1 VELTVSHFEAAGLG
15 GQVDAIEDA
24 VGTHLEG
31 SHANVAIVSEPYAG
45 RDVLLAKAEE
55 TLGAAAGHVAFEEP
69 VTDPDALEFPN
80 REVVFV
86 EGCHYL
92 YERRVDGFD
101 ALHAFLER
109 TAEADALFVTAW
121 NRWAWD
127 YLAAVQDVDRAFPV
141 QVEVPRL
148 EPEAITALVHEHVD
162 ELPSFVESREY
173 GRVKTLDVDATTVG
187 SVAGRDVRVPV
198 PTFNVEYVTALGL
211 GDEYGDVE
219 RVVYERLARLAEGN
233 PGVALALWADAAA
246 DGKISPA
253 ALDERDDP
261 LELDDDE
268 AFALTTVLCKE
279 RLTDDALD
287 RLLDDVD
294 VARATQTLAYH
305 DLVTVEDDVVSVTP
319 ERFHAAVE
327 HLEGRRYLW

>member
-1 VELTVSHFEAAGLG
+1 VELTASHLEAAGLG
-15 GQVDAIEDA
+15 RQLDAIEDA
-24 VGTHLEG
+24 VETHLEG
-31 SHANVAIVSEPYAG
+31 SHANVAVVAEPYAG
-45 RDVLLAKAEE
+45 RDVLLSKGEAH
-55 TLGAAAGHVAFEEP
+55 LGAAAGHVAFEEP
-69 VTDPDALEFPN
+69 VTDPETLEFPN

-101 ALHAFLER
+101 ALDAFVER

-127 YLAAVQDVDRAFPV
+127 YVAAVRDVDRAFPET
-141 QVEVPRL
+141 VEVPRL
-148 EPEAITALVHEHVD
+148 DAEAITALVQEHVD
-162 ELPSFVESREY
+162 ERPSFVESGDY
-173 GRVKTLDVDATTVG
+173 GRVKTVDVDTTTVG

-198 PTFNVEYVTALGL
+198 PEFNVEYLTAQDL

-219 RVVYERLARLAEGN
+219 RVVYERLARLSEGN
-233 PGVALALWADAAA
+233 PGVALALWADAAR
-246 DGKISPA
+246 DGELSA
-253 ALDERDDP
+253 AELDERDAP

-279 RLTDDALD
+279 RLSFDALD

-294 VARATQTLAYH
+294 VALAVQTLAYH
-305 DLVTVEDDVVSVTP
+305 DLVTVEDGVVSVTP